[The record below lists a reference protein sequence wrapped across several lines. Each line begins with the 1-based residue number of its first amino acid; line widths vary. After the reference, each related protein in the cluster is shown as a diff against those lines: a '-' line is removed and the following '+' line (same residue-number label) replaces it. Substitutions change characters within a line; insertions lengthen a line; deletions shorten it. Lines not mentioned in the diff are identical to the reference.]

1 MLDKKE
7 AERRE
12 AARERARLT
21 VFTGVA
27 ALGLDAIASTAYGPE
42 AIVTA
47 LVAAGALGSGLAL
60 PITGAIVLLLFVLML
75 CYRQV
80 IAAYP
85 DGGGA
90 YTVATAHLGRTVG
103 LVAAAS
109 LVVDYIL
116 NVAVSIAAGV
126 AALTSAVP
134 PLLPWTTELCVLALI
149 IITLINF
156 RGIMTAGVAFAGPT
170 VVFVG
175 ALTIVIVV
183 GLIRKTPL
191 GEIPKPPASAFG
203 GQVTFLVAL
212 TAFANGLVALTGIE
226 AIANATPSF
235 RKPRQQRA
243 QGAEATLA
251 FVLGFLLLGL
261 SVLID
266 KYNAAPTPG
275 RTLLSI
281 ITQASIGS
289 GVGYLVVQF
298 STVILLTVAANTSF
312 GGLPVLFSKLAR
324 DSALPHVFALRAD
337 RQVHRYGVAVLA
349 VLAGVLLV
357 AVGGNTDKLVPLFAV
372 GVFVGFTLC
381 QVGMVL
387 HWRKVGG
394 RGAHARMAINGFG
407 AVLTGVATIVVATTK
422 FREGAWLVVITIP
435 ILVLG
440 FTFVRRA
447 YQRIGREL
455 GVDRK
460 LALPHAE
467 PTIIV
472 VPVVEITRLAQ
483 HTLSTALS
491 MGDKVIAVHVA
502 FDDDE
507 AQTEDLQRRWRHWR
521 PEVPLVT
528 VNSEHRQLG
537 PPMVDFIRRLDTRHP
552 IVLIGEVEPD
562 HWWEYALFNRRGGV
576 VARCLSRH
584 TDATICRVR
593 FSLVAREKEAVS
605 ATPGSTTREVAPETP
620 ETAPP

>member
-1 MLDKKE
+1 MAVPLDKEKEE

-12 AARERARLT
+12 ATRERSRLT

-90 YTVATAHLGRTVG
+90 YTVATAHLGRTAG

-109 LVVDYIL
+109 LVVDYVL

-134 PLLPWTTELCVLALI
+134 PLLPWTVELCLLALV
-149 IITLINF
+149 IITLINL
-156 RGIMTAGVAFAGPT
+156 RGILTAGIAFAGPT

-175 ALTIVIVV
+175 ALTVVIVV
-183 GLIRKTPL
+183 GLIRGTPI
-191 GEIPKPPASAFG
+191 EAIPKAPPSAFE
-203 GQVTFLVAL
+203 GQVTLLVAV

-226 AIANATPSF
+226 AIANATLSF
-235 RKPRQQRA
+235 RKPRQKRA
-243 QGAEATLA
+243 QGAETTLA

-266 KYNAAPTPG
+266 RYHASPTPG
-275 RTLLSI
+275 RTLLSV
-281 ITQASIGS
+281 ITQGAIGS
-289 GVGYLVVQF
+289 GAGYFVVQL
-298 STVILLTVAANTSF
+298 STMVLLTVAANTSF
-312 GGLPVLFSKLAR
+312 GGLPVLLGRLAR
-324 DSALPHVFALRAD
+324 DSALPHVFALKAD
-337 RQVHRYGVAVLA
+337 RQVHRYGVVVLA
-349 VLAGVLLV
+349 VLAGLLLLG
-357 AVGGNTDKLVPLFAV
+357 ARGNTDALVPLFAV

-387 HWRKVGG
+387 HWRQVGG
-394 RGAHARMAINGFG
+394 ASAHTRMAINGFG
-407 AVLTGVATIVVATTK
+407 AVLTGIATIVVASTK
-422 FREGAWLVVITIP
+422 FLEGAWLVVVTIP

-440 FTFVRRA
+440 FMFVRRS

-460 LALPHAE
+460 PPHPHGE
-467 PTIIV
+467 PTVIV
-472 VPVVEITRLAQ
+472 VPVVEITRLAE
-483 HTLSTALS
+483 HTLNTALS
-491 MGDKVIAVHVA
+491 MGGKVVAVHVA
-502 FDDDE
+502 FDDDQ
-507 AQTEDLQRRWRHWR
+507 ALSEDLQRRWREWR

-528 VNSEHRQLG
+528 VQSEHRELG
-537 PPMVDFIRRLDTRHP
+537 PPLVEYVRRLQVKHP

-562 HWWEYALFNRRGGV
+562 HWWEHPLFNRRGGV
-576 VARCLSRH
+576 VARCLARH

-593 FSLVAREKEAVS
+593 FSLAPRGQAPVS
-605 ATPGSTTREVAPETP
+605 AHPGVTPP
-620 ETAPP
+620 